1 MTELQRRIARAR
13 LLRRDGKTYDE
24 IRAVV
29 GPVSDDRLQTWLAGI
44 PRPPQTFRGPAKDE
58 LRRECRQL
66 RAAGLTYSEIARKT
80 GASKASLSLWLR
92 DQARPAGRAYDAEEH
107 FRRIQPLGAAARSA
121 RARAMQR
128 NANVEGAVAVGE
140 LSNRD
145 LFIAGLALYWAEG
158 SKDKPWRRNG
168 RVVLI
173 NGDPGVLQVFLAWLD
188 LLGVAESDRAYR
200 LNIHESA
207 DVDAQQQWWIERLML
222 PLSSFQRPTL
232 KRHNPVTVRRN
243 VGDGYHGCLVVTVS
257 RSRQLYDAIEGG
269 WQRIVEEVVRYTE
282 SDDSP
287 P

>member
-1 MTELQRRIARAR
+1 MQRRIARAR
-13 LLRRDGKTYDE
+13 LLRREGKTYDE

-29 GPVSDDRLQTWLAGI
+29 GPVSDDCLKAWLAGI
-44 PRPPQTFRGPAKDE
+44 PRPAATFRGPAKEE
-58 LRRECRQL
+58 LRRECREL

-92 DQARPAGRAYDAEEH
+92 DQARPGGRSYDAEEH

-121 RARAMQR
+121 RAKELQR
-128 NANVEGAVAVGE
+128 NANIQGAEAVGE
-140 LSNRD
+140 LSARD

-173 NGDPGVLQVFLAWLD
+173 NGDPGVLHVFLAWLD
-188 LLGVAESDRAYR
+188 LIGVPESERTYR

-207 DVDAQQQWWIERLML
+207 DVEAQERWWADELGVPI
-222 PLSSFQRPTL
+222 SSFCRATI
-232 KRHNPVTVRRN
+232 KHHHPVTVRRN
-243 VGDGYHGCLVVTVS
+243 VGEDYHGCLVVSVA
-257 RSRQLYDAIEGG
+257 RSRRIYDAIHGG
-269 WQRIVEEVVRYTE
+269 WQRIVGEAVRYTE